1 MFFFSQFFH
10 VLTDMERTE
19 EDRDFD
25 RRSTRH
31 VSNMER
37 TEEDGQDGDF
47 DRRSTRHEEAR

>member
-1 MFFFSQFFH
+1 
-10 VLTDMERTE
+10 MERTE

-37 TEEDGQDGDF
+37 TEEDGEDGDF